1 MIKNKFLNF
10 VTNQKKAFI
19 PYVVANYPNQD
30 VFTET
35 LYTLKDLG
43 ADLIEVGIPF
53 SDPIAEGK
61 IIESAHHEVLNNNF
75 NLVSALDVIKNFKSN
90 SDIPIVLMGYTNSFI
105 SQALKH
111 L

>member
-1 MIKNKFLNF
+1 MMLLKTCLVEEIKDLYSVMNNDKNKFLNLAA
-10 VTNQKKAFI
+10 NQKKAFI
-19 PYVVANYPNQD
+19 PYVVANFPNQD

-61 IIESAHHEVLNNNF
+61 IIESAHHQVLNDNF
-75 NLVSALDVIKNFKSN
+75 NLVSALEVIKNFK
-90 SDIPIVLMGYTNSFI
+90 IRF
-105 SQALKH
+105 
-111 L
+111 